1 MTDLRQRDMERTLL
15 SLGLFLLNIIFF
27 SLALSTLLFL
37 IGAPVSPLHLPAA
50 VLGAAVVSWL
60 FQRRSWKALGAVL
73 VLGLG
78 ILALSLLLAG
88 YVDDWSWDGNS
99 YHKGIAGALSMGWD
113 PLKESYYDFA
123 RPYPFLA
130 HCTETWY
137 DSYPKASELFAA
149 CVHVLTGNIEAG
161 KGFNLLAM
169 AGTFF
174 LAWGMLACTRLFQH
188 WQAAV
193 CAGLSVL
200 TPVSTSQIFTFYN
213 DGLLADMLLLCLIG
227 LLYLTFYPGG
237 TLTPLAG
244 YLVLVSISVGFNVK
258 FSSVLFFA
266 ILCLTFFGYWTAAE
280 LRRGGISQ
288 AVRAL
293 RGRFCL
299 LAASVLSGVLF
310 LGSTAYVTNT
320 LRYHNPVYTMIGPGS
335 TEIITS
341 QVPTV
346 FQPMSH
352 PVRFFASLFSRT
364 NASLEIG
371 AVEWKLPFTFST
383 TELYSAPSC
392 DVRTAGWGVLF
403 SGIFLIAAAVILLS
417 LRRCRRSRPE
427 VFRLTA
433 VLSAML
439 GLSVLFIPGL
449 CWARYFTAL
458 FYVPVAALLLL
469 FAWWNREGGKGR
481 LACALVLTALLCA
494 NMAPDGAWN
503 LLLMKNADRT
513 RALLDQLKALT
524 ETCDVTIGYGG
535 ADSFEGRMFN
545 VYDAGIRDFTFG
557 PIDPEDFTGTIF
569 DRYPLYYRIADG
581 QEVS

>member
-1 MTDLRQRDMERTLL
+1 
-15 SLGLFLLNIIFF
+15 
-27 SLALSTLLFL
+27 
-37 IGAPVSPLHLPAA
+37 
-50 VLGAAVVSWL
+50 
-60 FQRRSWKALGAVL
+60 
-73 VLGLG
+73 
-78 ILALSLLLAG
+78 
-88 YVDDWSWDGNS
+88 
-99 YHKGIAGALSMGWD
+99 
-113 PLKESYYDFA
+113 
-123 RPYPFLA
+123 
-130 HCTETWY
+130 
-137 DSYPKASELFAA
+137 
-149 CVHVLTGNIEAG
+149 
-161 KGFNLLAM
+161 
-169 AGTFF
+169 
-174 LAWGMLACTRLFQH
+174 
-188 WQAAV
+188 
-193 CAGLSVL
+193 
-200 TPVSTSQIFTFYN
+200 
-213 DGLLADMLLLCLIG
+213 
-227 LLYLTFYPGG
+227 
-237 TLTPLAG
+237 
-244 YLVLVSISVGFNVK
+244 
-258 FSSVLFFA
+258 
-266 ILCLTFFGYWTAAE
+266 
-280 LRRGGISQ
+280 
-288 AVRAL
+288 
-293 RGRFCL
+293 
-299 LAASVLSGVLF
+299 
-310 LGSTAYVTNT
+310 
-320 LRYHNPVYTMIGPGS
+320 MIGPGS

-458 FYVPVAALLLL
+458 FYVPVAALLFL
-469 FAWWNREGGKGR
+469 FAWWNREGGKAR
-481 LACALVLTALLCA
+481 LACALILTALLCA
-494 NMAPDGAWN
+494 NMAPNGGWS

-513 RALLDQLKALT
+513 WAQLDQLKALT

>member
-1 MTDLRQRDMERTLL
+1 MTDLRQRNTDSALL

-37 IGAPVSPLHLPAA
+37 VGIPVSPLHLPAA
-50 VLGAAVVSWL
+50 ILGAAAVSWQ
-60 FQRRSWKALGAVL
+60 FQERSWRGLGLVL
-73 VLGLG
+73 ILGLG
-78 ILALSLLLAG
+78 ILALCLLLAG

-113 PLKESYYDFA
+113 PLRESYYDFA

-161 KGFNLLAM
+161 KCFNLLAM
-169 AGTFF
+169 AAVFF
-174 LAWGMLACTRLFQH
+174 LAWGMLAETRLFKH
-188 WQAAV
+188 WQAAI
-193 CAGLSVL
+193 CAGLCVL

-213 DGLLADMLLLCLIG
+213 DGFLAGMLLLCLMG
-227 LLYLTFYPGG
+227 LLYFTFYPGG
-237 TLTPLAG
+237 RRTLLAG
-244 YLVLVSISVGFNVK
+244 YLILVSISVGFNIK

-266 ILCLTFFGYWTAAE
+266 ILCLTFFGYWAVKE
-280 LRRGGISQ
+280 LRSGTLSQ

-299 LAASVLSGVLF
+299 LAASVLSGTLF

-320 LRYHNPVYTMIGPGS
+320 VRYLNPVYTMIGPGS

-352 PVRFFASLFSRT
+352 PVRFLASLFSRT
-364 NASLEIG
+364 NTSLEIE

-383 TELYSAPSC
+383 AELYSAPSC

-403 SGIFLIAAAVILLS
+403 SGIFLISAAAVVLA

-427 VFRLTA
+427 VFRLTV

-458 FYVPVAALLLL
+458 FYVPVAALLFL

-481 LACALVLTALLCA
+481 LACALVLAALLCA
-494 NMAPDGAWN
+494 NMAPNAGWS
-503 LLLMKNADRT
+503 LLLVKNADRT
-513 RALLDQLKALT
+513 WAQLDQLKELT
-524 ETCDVTIGYGG
+524 QNYDVTIGYGG

-581 QEVS
+581 QEAS

>member
-1 MTDLRQRDMERTLL
+1 MERALL

-27 SLALSTLLFL
+27 TLALSTLLFL
-37 IGAPVSPLHLPAA
+37 VGIPVSPFHLPAA
-50 VLGAAVVSWL
+50 VLASALIGVRS
-60 FQRRSWKALGAVL
+60 RERSWRALAVTL
-73 VLGLG
+73 ALGLG
-78 ILALSLLLAG
+78 ILVLCLLLAG

-99 YHKGIAGALSMGWD
+99 YHKGIAGALSLGWD
-113 PLKESYYDFA
+113 PLKESYYSFA
-123 RPYPFLA
+123 RPYDFLA

-161 KGFNLLAM
+161 KAFNLLAM
-169 AGTFF
+169 AAAFF
-174 LAWGMLACTRLFQH
+174 LAWGLLVHMELFKH

-193 CAGLSVL
+193 CAGLAVL

-213 DGLLADMLLLCLIG
+213 DGFLADMLLLCLMG
-227 LLYLTFYPGG
+227 LLYLTFFPGG
-237 TLTPLAG
+237 ELTALAG
-244 YLVLVSISVGFNVK
+244 WSIFVGISVGFNIK

-266 ILCLTFFGYWTAAE
+266 VLCLTFFGYWTVKE
-280 LRRGGISQ
+280 LRRGTFSQ
-288 AVRAL
+288 AVQAL

-299 LAASVLSGVLF
+299 LAASVLSGTLF

-320 LRYHNPVYTMIGPGS
+320 VRYHNPVYTMIGPGS

-346 FQPMSH
+346 FQPMIH
-352 PVRFFASLFSRT
+352 PVRFVASLFSRT
-364 NASLEIG
+364 NTSLAIEQ
-371 AVEWKLPFTFST
+371 VEWKLPFTFT
-383 TELYSAPSC
+383 KNELYSAPSC

-403 SGIFLIAAAVILLS
+403 SGIFLVSAAIIVLA

-427 VFRLTA
+427 VFRLSL

-439 GLSVLFIPGL
+439 AVCVLFIPGL

-458 FYVPVAALLLL
+458 FYVPVAALLFL
-469 FAWWNREGGKGR
+469 FAWWDRQGGKGR
-481 LACALVLTALLCA
+481 LACALVLALLLCA
-494 NMAPDGAWN
+494 NMAPNAGWS
-503 LLLMKNADRT
+503 LLLMKDADRT
-513 RALLDQLKALT
+513 WAQLAQLKELT
-524 ETCDVTIGYGG
+524 QTCDVTIGYGG

-545 VYDAGIRDFTFG
+545 VYDAGIEDFTFG

-581 QEVS
+581 QEAD